1 MIVAGEL
8 APKSPIIESR
18 LAEQLDL
25 SRRVIRAALRRLEL
39 EGYVNSVLLKK
50 YTRAV
55 VAPLTVESMKELFT
69 IMGALEGLAVRNA
82 AGLEDETRLQIANE
96 MHALN
101 EALMQASEG
110 NPAEIVEAQNLHV
123 RFHEVTVDAAAGP
136 LLYAQIDR
144 IRPQVER
151 YERLYTHV
159 LISGIQDSVGEHAD
173 IIAALREGD
182 PDAAQRASEINWRNG
197 ADRYEHALA
206 VRGARAN

>member
-96 MHALN
+96 MHELN

-110 NPAEIVEAQNLHV
+110 NPAEIVEAQDLHV

-159 LISGIQDSVGEHAD
+159 LISGIQDSVSEHAD

-206 VRGARAN
+206 VRDARAN